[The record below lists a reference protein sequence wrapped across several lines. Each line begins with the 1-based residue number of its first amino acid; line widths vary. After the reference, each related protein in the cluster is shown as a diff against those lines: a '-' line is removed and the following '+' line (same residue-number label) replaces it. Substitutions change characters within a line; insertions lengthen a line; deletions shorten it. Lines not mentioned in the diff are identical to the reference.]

1 MMGQQRSQLVL
12 VLLSLFIQF
21 SVIAAVTDTNDDGKF
36 GSICCVLIF
45 VYSSVI
51 QVSVNDRL

>member
-1 MMGQQRSQLVL
+1 VL

-21 SVIAAVTDTNDDGKF
+21 SVIVAVTDTNDGKF
-36 GSICCVLIF
+36 GSIFCVFIF
-45 VYSSVI
+45 IYSSVI